1 MNKVVKAN
9 QGAYQTCSRQTV
21 ADAGATA
28 RRAIAITRNGLEA
41 AKGVHV
47 RVLKQRDASRAEAAE
62 AKSSLEAV
70 RMSMP
75 RHALLPISLSG
86 FFKTVGVLILLYKNV
101 YTFRTE

>member
-41 AKGVHV
+41 AKGNNC
-47 RVLKQRDASRAEAAE
+47 
-62 AKSSLEAV
+62 
-70 RMSMP
+70 
-75 RHALLPISLSG
+75 
-86 FFKTVGVLILLYKNV
+86 LLY
-101 YTFRTE
+101 TSDAADE